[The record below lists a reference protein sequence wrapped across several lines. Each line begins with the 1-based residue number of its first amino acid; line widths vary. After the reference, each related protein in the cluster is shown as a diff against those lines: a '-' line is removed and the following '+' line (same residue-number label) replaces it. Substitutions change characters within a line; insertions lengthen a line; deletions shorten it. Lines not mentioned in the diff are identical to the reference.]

1 MRYAGDTWLKK
12 AWVNW
17 TTMTTLSLEL
27 CSADKDYHSKV
38 LSWDN
43 EFNFKSLV
51 IQEIFSKNKDK
62 HILKPEDCPS
72 EL

>member
-1 MRYAGDTWLKK
+1 
-12 AWVNW
+12 
-17 TTMTTLSLEL
+17 MTTLSLEL